1 MGYLMSVRSSDIG
14 VRLRLARERLG
25 LSRRRVST
33 LAGLAPE
40 TVYSIENTNRVP
52 GIDTAEKL
60 ASVLGVSPAWLAYGG
75 EKVQRVHDFKPAPGF
90 DGLARAASLDA
101 ILRGAG
107 GHIDQSFL
115 YLDPLGAQRYMEI
128 AQSYRG
134 LPLKE
139 AAASIL
145 TLTKEPITLVALG
158 AGHARHESAL
168 AEDLIRADLVDDDG
182 CPSVELVLV
191 DSSAP
196 MLSTGFRHASA
207 QLGPHD
213 IPISTIEGDFTSLPT
228 FSDGFTGRAPRRKLF
243 TLLGYTLGNMENEL
257 SFLRQALMPAVKGDL
272 LLLDF
277 LVSDTNS
284 TDPKKIIVKD
294 PVQKILSAGATAR
307 TNKMLGFLAGPVTR
321 HFGENVGVSLR
332 AVSNAGAI
340 PKSYAVEFWVTVDG
354 DKHFM
359 TASWRRYNPQALAQ
373 SFSRVGWKLVES
385 WQFGPERPSLLAL
398 FQRVE

>member
-1 MGYLMSVRSSDIG
+1 
-14 VRLRLARERLG
+14 
-25 LSRRRVST
+25 
-33 LAGLAPE
+33 
-40 TVYSIENTNRVP
+40 
-52 GIDTAEKL
+52 
-60 ASVLGVSPAWLAYGG
+60 
-75 EKVQRVHDFKPAPGF
+75 
-90 DGLARAASLDA
+90 
-101 ILRGAG
+101 
-107 GHIDQSFL
+107 
-115 YLDPLGAQRYMEI
+115 
-128 AQSYRG
+128 
-134 LPLKE
+134 
-139 AAASIL
+139 
-145 TLTKEPITLVALG
+145 
-158 AGHARHESAL
+158 
-168 AEDLIRADLVDDDG
+168 
-182 CPSVELVLV
+182 
-191 DSSAP
+191 
-196 MLSTGFRHASA
+196 
-207 QLGPHD
+207 
-213 IPISTIEGDFTSLPT
+213 
-228 FSDGFTGRAPRRKLF
+228 
-243 TLLGYTLGNMENEL
+243 MENEL

-332 AVSNAGAI
+332 AVSNAGVI

-373 SFSRVGWKLVES
+373 AFSRVGWKLVES